1 MLPHPERNVGK
12 GAAFAICTMPT
23 ANIQFPD
30 SLERVYP
37 PDAFAID
44 AAQNGH
50 VTSQVVHGVRILSAP
65 NTSGYFDFE
74 RASQLAA
81 EPKSSTFLAPYRR
94 EAELTDAERDSTTPP
109 DPRGGYEDFLA
120 DIVAAARQ
128 FGFKPDNSPG
138 RNEPRLQG
146 LRQ

>member
-1 MLPHPERNVGK
+1 
-12 GAAFAICTMPT
+12 MPT
-23 ANIQFPD
+23 ANVQYPV
-30 SLERVYP
+30 SLEHAYS

-44 AAQNGH
+44 AAQNGQEM
-50 VTSQVVHGVRILSAP
+50 SQVVHGVRILSAP
-65 NTSGYFDFE
+65 NASGYFDFE

-81 EPKSSTFLAPYRR
+81 EAKSSTFLAPYRR
-94 EAELTDAERDSTTPP
+94 EAKLTDAERDSTTLP

-120 DIVAAARQ
+120 DIIAAAQQ
-128 FGFKPDNSPG
+128 FGFKPEKSPG

>member
-1 MLPHPERNVGK
+1 
-12 GAAFAICTMPT
+12 MPT
-23 ANIQFPD
+23 ANIHCRD

-44 AAQNGH
+44 AAQNGQ
-50 VTSQVVHGVRILSAP
+50 VTSQAIHGVRILSAP

-94 EAELTDAERDSTTPP
+94 EADLTDTERDHTTPP
-109 DPRGGYEDFLA
+109 DPRDGYEDFLTE
-120 DIVAAARQ
+120 IIAAAQQ
-128 FGFKPDNSPG
+128 FGFKPENSPG